1 MHSEAIHTDYVHFPE
16 KILHCVLYNVK
27 DISVWGGMY
36 SCFALLVLVKRIWGS
51 SGKKKIKVVVS
62 VYKETCPCE
71 HRPCTLIRSDHHQTH
86 SPKMFIPFFPVSN
99 YKQFPRLRK
108 GSYKVKWESALTS
121 LTCPEYFGAMYLM
134 RQEASY

>member
-86 SPKMFIPFFPVSN
+86 SPKKFIPFFPVSN

-108 GSYKVKWESALTS
+108 GSYKVK
-121 LTCPEYFGAMYLM
+121 
-134 RQEASY
+134 